1 MRDYAPPFVYIPA
14 AAVSDANMRELIAET
29 PAALAVILA
38 FSVIVYF
45 TYELITTKKFKNLLT
60 SIPLFLALIVVVPIA
75 TYYGTSAASHMMLHN
90 IPSESSVKSINELQE
105 TSRGQVSYRTLLFD
119 EIEYT
124 DPELISIVLK
134 ALERTVENVDKGSNY
149 FGDYAKL
156 MRINYGISS
165 ITREVYFTESEYE
178 RVRELFTSNEEYI
191 KAAMQSLPLDREISS
206 ISLGYSTIIPK
217 ASDIW
222 ALYKSEINSLSPEKI
237 QEALFDDTYR
247 AANLS
252 IYVIGSRGL
261 RTFGDSYSISSH
273 TPQTAKAF
281 FKYYADKNGK
291 EYNKLISNIL
301 QNKAAYDYANFTI
314 YIFNAGEEYD
324 GELYFAAQI

>member
-1 MRDYAPPFVYIPA
+1 M
-14 AAVSDANMRELIAET
+14 
-29 PAALAVILA
+29 
-38 FSVIVYF
+38 
-45 TYELITTKKFKNLLT
+45 
-60 SIPLFLALIVVVPIA
+60 ALIVVVPIA

-178 RVRELFTSNEEYI
+178 RVRELITSNEEYI
-191 KAAMQSLPLDREISS
+191 KLRCSHCRLTGNIFNQSWIFHN
-206 ISLGYSTIIPK
+206 YPK
-217 ASDIW
+217 GFDIW
-222 ALYKSEINSLSPEKI
+222 ALYKSEINSLAGKI

-247 AANLS
+247 AANL
-252 IYVIGSRGL
+252 YL
-261 RTFGDSYSISSH
+261 RNRQ
-273 TPQTAKAF
+273 PRA
-281 FKYYADKNGK
+281 
-291 EYNKLISNIL
+291 
-301 QNKAAYDYANFTI
+301 
-314 YIFNAGEEYD
+314 
-324 GELYFAAQI
+324 